1 MVNYIIGSIILI
13 LLVLAIRH
21 IIKRNKTGN
30 CSGCPGCSDKKYCY
44 NKLEI
49 KKLLLHFLTKWGC
62 CTKTFIHN
70 IMF

>member
-1 MVNYIIGSIILI
+1 MVNYIIDSIILI

-49 KKLLLHFLTKWGC
+49 KK
-62 CTKTFIHN
+62 
-70 IMF
+70 

>member
-30 CSGCPGCSDKKYCY
+30 CICCPGCSDKKYCY

-49 KKLLLHFLTKWGC
+49 KK
-62 CTKTFIHN
+62 
-70 IMF
+70 